1 MGNLYLGIK
10 EDEASKFVQ
19 DDQIKIFGKEIA
31 SQILVDIVGES
42 FFELLDKNMILLR
55 RHLMAYH
62 VRKSYQLK
70 VDEKR
75 AWLND
80 IKK

>member
-10 EDEASKFVQ
+10 EDEAAKFVQ
-19 DDQIKIFGKEIA
+19 DDQIKIFSKEIV
-31 SQILVDIVGES
+31 SHILVEIVGES

-62 VRKSYQLK
+62 VKKSYELK
-70 VDEKR
+70 VHEKR